1 MARGPGIRP
10 RKPYLSYSLAA
21 LALLVTRKLHIS
33 FSRFFKIELMKI
45 PVDL

>member
-1 MARGPGIRP
+1 MARGPAIRP

-21 LALLVTRKLHIS
+21 TAWRVTRKLHTS
-33 FSRFFKIELMKI
+33 FFELFKIELTNN